1 MPVSHLLLEGLR
13 LMVIGMGIVFAFLL
27 LLVGVLRLL
36 SQAVQRF
43 APEPSLLASPD
54 VGAASP
60 GLAVTPAEAL
70 AGGELVAVIAAAIA
84 CYRRDHPP
92 RLRLGIVP
100 APPDKPGSP
109 SRQS

>member
-1 MPVSHLLLEGLR
+1 
-13 LMVIGMGIVFAFLL
+13 
-27 LLVGVLRLL
+27 
-36 SQAVQRF
+36 
-43 APEPSLLASPD
+43 
-54 VGAASP
+54 
-60 GLAVTPAEAL
+60 
-70 AGGELVAVIAAAIA
+70 VIAAAIA